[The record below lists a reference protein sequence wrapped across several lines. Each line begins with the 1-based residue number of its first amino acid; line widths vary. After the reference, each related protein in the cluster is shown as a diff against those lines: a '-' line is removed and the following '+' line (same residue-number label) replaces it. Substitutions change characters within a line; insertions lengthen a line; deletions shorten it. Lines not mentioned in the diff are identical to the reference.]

1 MSVGALVSLAASGAD
16 SVSLADVGN
25 AGNLVGVAS
34 EKPVLELSDGSS
46 SSIKVVVSGVAEA
59 LVSDVNG
66 EIKAGDKITP
76 SPISGVGMKA
86 MQSGEIVGTAQKA
99 LGSVSSV
106 KQQVTSADGKQETVN
121 VGLLPIAVN
130 VVYFSTNSASG
141 SAAAFVPP
149 FLQSVANAVT
159 GKQVPPLRV
168 LLGGLALLLGFIGA
182 TAMLIISIKSGMI
195 SIGRNPLA
203 EKALRRGLFDVIIA
217 AMGVLTATVVVVY
230 AILLA

>member
-1 MSVGALVSLAASGAD
+1 
-16 SVSLADVGN
+16 
-25 AGNLVGVAS
+25 
-34 EKPVLELSDGSS
+34 
-46 SSIKVVVSGVAEA
+46 
-59 LVSDVNG
+59 
-66 EIKAGDKITP
+66 
-76 SPISGVGMKA
+76 VGMKA

-106 KQQVTSADGKQETVN
+106 KQQVTGADGKQETVN